1 MSNDDPF
8 ALPEEERTIIRPAPG
23 GRRPLTSS
31 PSPSA
36 AAPPLSAEDLGR
48 IGALNPLL
56 AAANPLLALA
66 VQLRTSPSAGDL
78 ALLRD
83 TLVRSIREFESNA
96 RGKGVRPEVVV
107 AARYCL
113 CTLLDEVIATT
124 PWGGGGAW
132 AKQSLL
138 VTFHNE
144 VSGGEK
150 FFSLLQRVG
159 EDARGNIDL
168 LELMYLCLAFGFQG
182 KYRVVEGGRSQLDEL
197 RERLFLTIRTQRG
210 EPETELSQR
219 WQGSAQKKKAR
230 LTSWVP
236 LWVGAAV
243 AAGCLL
249 LVFLGLSW
257 TLNRS
262 SDAVYAGLH
271 DIPDRFAPA
280 AQKPTAPPLPTRLSS
295 LLQPEIAAGW
305 VSVTELADRAIVRI
319 RGDNLFE
326 SGSATVNAQYHPV
339 LTRIAEALNSTTG
352 PITVTGH
359 TDDKRIFSA
368 RFPSNWALSK
378 ARADAVMAVLA
389 PALAGAGR
397 LHAEGRA
404 DQEPIVPNDTPEHRA
419 VNRRVDVAVFTAG
432 LVNKRPATTTQ

>member
-1 MSNDDPF
+1 
-8 ALPEEERTIIRPAPG
+8 
-23 GRRPLTSS
+23 
-31 PSPSA
+31 
-36 AAPPLSAEDLGR
+36 
-48 IGALNPLL
+48 
-56 AAANPLLALA
+56 
-66 VQLRTSPSAGDL
+66 
-78 ALLRD
+78 
-83 TLVRSIREFESNA
+83 VRSIREFESTA
-96 RGKGVRPEVVV
+96 RAKGVRPEVVV

-124 PWGGGGAW
+124 PWGAGGAW

-144 VSGGEK
+144 AWGGEK

-159 EDARGNIDL
+159 EDARGNVDL
-168 LELMYLCLAFGFQG
+168 LELMYLCLAFGLQG
-182 KYRVVEGGRSQLDEL
+182 KYRVIEGGRSQLDEL
-197 RERLFLTIRTQRG
+197 RERLFLSIRGQRG
-210 EPETELSQR
+210 EPESELSQR
-219 WQGSAQKKKAR
+219 WQGSAQQKKIR
-230 LTSWVP
+230 LTSWLP

-243 AAGCLL
+243 AAACLL

-280 AQKPTAPPLPTRLSS
+280 AQKPAAAPLPTRLSS

-368 RFPSNWALSK
+368 RFRRTGLCPRHAQMPSWPSS
-378 ARADAVMAVLA
+378 R
-389 PALAGAGR
+389 PPWRALA
-397 LHAEGRA
+397 
-404 DQEPIVPNDTPEHRA
+404 DYTPKAALTR
-419 VNRRVDVAVFTAG
+419 NRSFRMTLPSTA
-432 LVNKRPATTTQ
+432 P